1 MFTLE
6 RGEQMITRQKGAFA
20 LAFVSLGIGASSSS
34 YTTHDNTSTKSGT
47 ATYILAESTGNGYSG
62 LTENWEN
69 LGPADLQPTET
80 RPEAVP
86 APAVET
92 VPDALPVVLLPSTK
106 YSFLTVARNGAPARW
121 NPCSTLTW
129 RIDFSGVPKGFSK
142 KAFKRTAIESMR
154 QIRKATGLQIRLI
167 TDRTATPSILV
178 RFARTKDMP
187 GDDVLGYASV
197 SVGGVGDEI
206 VLADIVLDATAPLRD
221 DVSWL
226 GWKTV
231 VLHEMGHAVGLSHA
245 EDSSQVMFEFS
256 NGEEKFRLGDLT
268 ALHMVGATNGCLKR

>member
-20 LAFVSLGIGASSSS
+20 LAFVSLGIWASSSS
-34 YTTHDNTSTKSGT
+34 YTTHANTSTKSV
-47 ATYILAESTGNGYSG
+47 ATYVFAESADNGYSG
-62 LTENWEN
+62 MTENWEN

-167 TDRTATPSILV
+167 TDRRATPSILV

-231 VLHEMGHAVGLSHA
+231 VLHEMGHAVGLNHA
-245 EDSSQVMFEFS
+245 EDSSQVMFAYV
-256 NGEEKFRLGDLT
+256 NGAQTFLSGDLA
-268 ALHMVGATNGCLKR
+268 ALRMVGATNGCLKH